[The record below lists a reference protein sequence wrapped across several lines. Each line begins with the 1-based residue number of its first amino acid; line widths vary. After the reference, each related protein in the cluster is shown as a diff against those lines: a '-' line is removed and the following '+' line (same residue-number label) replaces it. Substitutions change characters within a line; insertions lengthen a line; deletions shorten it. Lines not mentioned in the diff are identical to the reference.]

1 MATKQKHLSLAS
13 INKQHAAEFNQMKR
27 VTLKNGD
34 YIDIQEKF
42 RKTSIQRLLLDYSD
56 ILEQLKNK
64 NVSWEVFKNATFI
77 YYMLLL
83 KHFTSLSNTIPLDVE
98 KMVLICEKL
107 IDLELIEEI
116 LNQFDPEEVKKVENM
131 IEQVGKNSNFIGNAL
146 GEAFVSAVLN
156 EQDGESNDNIQESE

>member
-34 YIDIQEKF
+34 YIDIQLKF
-42 RKTSIQRLLLDYSD
+42 KKTSIQRLLLDYSD

-64 NVSWEVFKNATFI
+64 NVSWEVFKDATFI

-83 KHFTSLSNTIPLDVE
+83 KHFTSLGNSIPLDIE
-98 KMVLICEKL
+98 KMVVICEKL
-107 IDLELIEEI
+107 IDLDLLEEI
-116 LNQFDPEEVKKVENM
+116 LNQFDPEELKRVQDM

-146 GEAFVSAVLN
+146 GEAFVNAVIN
-156 EQDGESNDNIQESE
+156 EKGDSDADIQESE